1 MCMLFILW
9 KAHGGYEHRIRGV
22 QRLLCTLLCTRSN
35 PYGNPVDPSADAR
48 TANISSSP
56 LMIVRPFSANEME
69 A

>member
-1 MCMLFILW
+1 
-9 KAHGGYEHRIRGV
+9 
-22 QRLLCTLLCTRSN
+22 LLCTLLCTRSN